1 MGFIFVFIVTIPRI
15 APVTRQPFALYFLHT
30 AASAAAAS
38 AAVFAVVDTA
48 ARQRRGAHL
57 STHSPFFFLLTLLSA
72 TSSKCARLPA
82 LPPFLPFLFPSLF
95 ADVDNG
101 VKTRACVECAA
112 ALFQRVARCAL
123 RVARCALRVAR
134 CALRFSFILQ
144 KERKA
149 VLQKKKQRR
158 KRQRRQRR
166 ERREKLIWCEKR
178 RRLRTASTPSRSL
191 QRGEWGGGRGMG

>member
-1 MGFIFVFIVTIPRI
+1 MRRLQGNLLPCIFF
-15 APVTRQPFALYFLHT
+15 T

-48 ARQRRGAHL
+48 ARQRPGAHL
-57 STHSPFFFLLTLLSA
+57 STHSPFFFRLTLLSA

-82 LPPFLPFLFPSLF
+82 LPPCLPFLFPSLF

-112 ALFQRVARCAL
+112 ALFQRVS
-123 RVARCALRVAR
+123 RCALRVAR

-178 RRLRTASTPSRSL
+178 RRLRTASTP
-191 QRGEWGGGRGMG
+191 